1 MGVLSRKGEDAVRR
15 EIADID
21 VKLATL
27 DPHTQGAEYEQLL
40 HIRGIL
46 KEQAETGVLAK
57 IDPNM
62 VLKIVATLGLAGM
75 VMLFEQYGHIFTSR
89 ATNFMPK
96 IL

>member
-1 MGVLSRKGEDAVRR
+1 MGIKRGEDAIQK

-46 KEQAETGVLAK
+46 KEQAETGTFSK

-62 VLKIVATLGLAGM
+62 VLRVGAAFGLAGL
-75 VMLFEQYGHIFTSR
+75 VMLFESYGHIFTSKGVS
-89 ATNFMPK
+89 FMPK